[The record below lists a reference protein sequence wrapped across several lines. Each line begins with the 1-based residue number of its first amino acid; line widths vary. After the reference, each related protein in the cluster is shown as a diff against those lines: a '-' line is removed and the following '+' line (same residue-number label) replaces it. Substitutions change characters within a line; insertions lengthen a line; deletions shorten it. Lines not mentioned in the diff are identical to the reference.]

1 MTWFKLARRVSAA
14 LLASSVLGL
23 GSSDA
28 RAAEPSPLELTA
40 GVRAI
45 HRSFQY
51 RDTPA
56 ELYPRAGYS
65 GLATFGQPLAPSAFL
80 RATLYPFAFSSRG
93 AEANLGL
100 TASYEMGFGT
110 RVVFDENTPRERDLS
125 SHFSE
130 FLLGLRGRLPLGAHE
145 LALNAGYG
153 QQRYIVSGD
162 EGSPLVP
169 DVSYDFVRLAVDATL
184 RFDALSVGLSL
195 GTRIVSDTGGLQR
208 DWFPSTRTQAI
219 EARVQLGYQIVDGV
233 ALVGGVDLVRYG
245 FDFNP
250 IPDRAD
256 PAYVAG
262 GGVDQYTSGWLGA
275 RFSLESHAPR

>member
-1 MTWFKLARRVSAA
+1 MTSIKIARLGAA
-14 LLASSVLGL
+14 LLAGSVFVL
-23 GSSDA
+23 SARAA
-28 RAAEPSPLELTA
+28 RAAEPLDVTL
-40 GVRAI
+40 GVRALQ
-45 HRSFQY
+45 RSFQY

-56 ELYPRAGYS
+56 ELYPRAGYN

-93 AEANLGL
+93 AEANVGL
-100 TASYEMGFGT
+100 TASYETGFGT
-110 RVVFDENTPRERDLS
+110 RVVFDENTPREQDLS

-130 FLLGLRGRLPLGAHE
+130 FLVGLRGRLPLGVHE
-145 LALNAGYG
+145 LAFNAGYG

-162 EGSPLVP
+162 ERSPLVP
-169 DVSYDFVRLAVDATL
+169 DVSYDFVRLALDATL
-184 RFDALSVGLSL
+184 RFDALTFGLSV

-208 DWFPSTRTQAI
+208 DWFPSTRTQSI
-219 EARVQLGYQIVDGV
+219 EAGLQLGYQIVDGV
-233 ALVGGVDLVRYG
+233 ALVGGVDFVRYA

-262 GGVDQYTSGWLGA
+262 GGVDQYASGWLGV